1 MALTANQRKHLSP
14 ESQKAFRQCFIEN
27 PVTGEIRFT
36 RKGFAK
42 YGARF
47 ARAGIDINQIRTRAA
62 LTDACNRSQWVFV
75 EELFAMV
82 KGHRELEDVLKL
94 HLQQPD

>member
-1 MALTANQRKHLSP
+1 MALTANQLKHLSP

-27 PVTGEIRFT
+27 PLNGEIRFT
-36 RKGFAK
+36 RKGFAR

-47 ARAGIDINQIRTRAA
+47 AKAGIDINQIRTRAA

-75 EELFAMV
+75 EAFSMV